1 MYFGIDLRYYV
12 SCLNQTIILS
22 VLDIIGFLIVK
33 YSNLIDVQSDFF
45 KEKWRQSKVSSLSL
59 PLQNALG
66 VL

>member
-1 MYFGIDLRYYV
+1 MSFGTDLRYSV
-12 SCLNQTIILS
+12 NCLNQTIILS
-22 VLDIIGFLIVK
+22 VLDIIGFLIIK
-33 YSNLIDVQSDFF
+33 YSNLKDFQSDFF

>member
-1 MYFGIDLRYYV
+1 MYFGTDLRYSV
-12 SCLNQTIILS
+12 NCLNQTIILS
-22 VLDIIGFLIVK
+22 VLDIIGFLIIK
-33 YSNLIDVQSDFF
+33 YSNLKDFQSDFF